1 MPKDPRTSI
10 VRAKHHSWT
19 RSIATKPDK
28 KEWANVYSLHVTT
41 CQHKKV
47 MTLKDT
53 QRNLKKHQEINMVTW
68 PPWPLM
74 ILCCLL
80 ALPHHLKSQVLASA
94 DSSAATD
101 SKTPVKNRRLL
112 KSTWH
117 NSWQVAPSTTFV
129 TRKSSTPG
137 VQKPKFLWDHWAL
150 CRAAG
155 TPCFPWTTRAA
166 PVFRSCSYRK
176 LLVERHQRGQDLLL
190 MLKPMASMNT
200 RYECNLAARRDQV
213 LMPLCSVG
221 HLLLHPSQGLV
232 CLPNGSMGLE
242 SRWGSCKDRQ
252 IDFFL
257 MIYFLSTLFTL
268 QIHDMATL
276 QLATTS
282 LILQQNT
289 KLNPVPSSVISHTNQ
304 KVPRAIIIPR

>member
-1 MPKDPRTSI
+1 
-10 VRAKHHSWT
+10 
-19 RSIATKPDK
+19 
-28 KEWANVYSLHVTT
+28 
-41 CQHKKV
+41 
-47 MTLKDT
+47 
-53 QRNLKKHQEINMVTW
+53 MVTW

-74 ILCCLL
+74 ILYCLL
-80 ALPHHLKSQVLASA
+80 ALPHHLNSQVLASA

-112 KSTWH
+112 KSTWQ
-117 NSWQVAPSTTFV
+117 NSWQVEPPSSPASLPEQIA
-129 TRKSSTPG
+129 RKSSTPG

-166 PVFRSCSYRK
+166 PVFRQSCSYRK

-213 LMPLCSVG
+213 LMPLRSVG

-252 IDFFL
+252 IVFFL
-257 MIYFLSTLFTL
+257 
-268 QIHDMATL
+268 HDIFSFYPLHLTDPWHGN
-276 QLATTS
+276 LATCNHLS
-282 LILQQNT
+282 Y
-289 KLNPVPSSVISHTNQ
+289 PSAEH
-304 KVPRAIIIPR
+304 KG